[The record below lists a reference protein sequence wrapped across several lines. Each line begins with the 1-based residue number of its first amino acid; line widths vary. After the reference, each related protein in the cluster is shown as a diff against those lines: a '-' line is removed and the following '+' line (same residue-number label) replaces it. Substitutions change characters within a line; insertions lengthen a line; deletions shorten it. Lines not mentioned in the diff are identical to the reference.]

1 MAGIGS
7 ILFFV
12 DLIIGLYLINY
23 GMKFITFTLPD
34 SINAWIIAIGG
45 GLLILGGLMAMMS
58 MRRPMGY
65 RR

>member
-1 MAGIGS
+1 
-7 ILFFV
+7 
-12 DLIIGLYLINY
+12 
-23 GMKFITFTLPD
+23 MKFITFTLPD